1 MFRIHFCGHNKIWGA
16 TPPVTTSLGRG
27 AKMLKTISL

>member
-27 AKMLKTISL
+27 AKNVENH